1 MKEFNDYDRKYPN
14 LVMDILDYFK
24 IESGI
29 DNKSVLKFCTMHGKK
44 DGGGVDFLYKK
55 EIINRNFKKNLKN
68 NKK

>member
-29 DNKSVLKFCTMHGKK
+29 DIDKKSILTLQAQVSSFMAVLLRRGT
-44 DGGGVDFLYKK
+44 V
-55 EIINRNFKKNLKN
+55 
-68 NKK
+68 

>member
-29 DNKSVLKFCTMHGKK
+29 DIDKKSILKFCTIHGKK
-44 DGGGVDFLYKK
+44 NGGGVDFIYQP
-55 EIINRNFKKNLKN
+55 EIISRICGRL
-68 NKK
+68 

>member
-29 DNKSVLKFCTMHGKK
+29 DKKSILKFCTMHGK
-44 DGGGVDFLYKK
+44 
-55 EIINRNFKKNLKN
+55 
-68 NKK
+68 